1 MCISLYLRRMLIDG
15 LLDCKRMS
23 RASNRVSYCSRYLA
37 TVAVVVDPSDRGRY
51 RRVFHVVP
59 SHDSLEI
66 RGSHHKSAD
75 LNAPPMAQS
84 GRSNEL
90 RE

>member
-37 TVAVVVDPSDRGRY
+37 AVAVVAILVIVVDTGEYFMSCPVTIASK
-51 RRVFHVVP
+51 FVVVIIN
-59 SHDSLEI
+59 LQI
-66 RGSHHKSAD
+66 
-75 LNAPPMAQS
+75 
-84 GRSNEL
+84 
-90 RE
+90 